1 MGNLQIRRGT
11 ATQLSGITPLA
22 GEPIFTTDT
31 KALYIG
37 DGTTAGGIAV
47 GGGTG
52 TVTSV
57 ALSGGTTGLSVSGS
71 PITTSGTITLSGTLA
86 VANGGTGLTTT
97 PANGRLLIGNGTN
110 YTLANLTAGSGI
122 SITNGSGSITIAAS
136 GASGYPKQLG
146 YMGF

>member
-1 MGNLQIRRGT
+1 
-11 ATQLSGITPLA
+11 LA

-31 KALYIG
+31 KALFVG

-47 GGGTG
+47 GGG

-71 PITTSGTITLSGTLA
+71 PVTTSGTITLSGTLA

-122 SITNGSGSITIAAS
+122 SITNGAGSITIAASGAS

>member
-1 MGNLQIRRGT
+1 MGNLQLRRGT
-11 ATQLSGITPLA
+11 AAQLSGITPLA

-31 KALYIG
+31 KALFIG
-37 DGTTAGGIAV
+37 DGSTAGGVAV
-47 GGGTG
+47 GGG

-71 PITTSGTITLSGTLA
+71 PITTSGTITLAGTLG

-110 YTLANLTAGSGI
+110 YTLANLTAGTGI
-122 SITNGSGSITIAAS
+122 TITNGAGSITIAAS

-146 YMGF
+146 YIGF